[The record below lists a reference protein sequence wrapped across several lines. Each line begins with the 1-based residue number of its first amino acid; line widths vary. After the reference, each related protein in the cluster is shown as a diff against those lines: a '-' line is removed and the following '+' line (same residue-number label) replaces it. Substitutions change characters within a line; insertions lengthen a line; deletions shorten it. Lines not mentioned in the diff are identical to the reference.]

1 MEARASWA
9 CGLPWVVSSQEL
21 VPRASFWTEGGPSL
35 ASWEGLPCGTQ
46 ASWQAEEGPR
56 DWGRW
61 DHGPCRWRS
70 RERSGR
76 DLPLLKCS
84 RCLVNQALGLLFHPF
99 LVIVF
104 HILFVFPTTAV
115 CLPHRRR
122 IMGKICVTVVTIK
135 LGHDAPQAVGY
146 PDPRHQELLF
156 FPYRFYTYNMF
167 LSVIFL

>member
-1 MEARASWA
+1 M
-9 CGLPWVVSSQEL
+9 
-21 VPRASFWTEGGPSL
+21 

-46 ASWQAEEGPR
+46 ASWQAEEGQG
-56 DWGRW
+56 DWGEVGSWPLQAEEQRT
-61 DHGPCRWRS
+61 
-70 RERSGR
+70 ERR

-135 LGHDAPQAVGY
+135 LGHDAPQDVGY
-146 PDPRHQELLF
+146 SGKRAHLNSQPDTWKVSQAQRQAELG
-156 FPYRFYTYNMF
+156 
-167 LSVIFL
+167 